1 MSNPLPTPPSN
12 DTPGGLIK
20 STDVSTLYNLLA
32 GATTN
37 SISIDGAI
45 TSSDVITANNGI
57 NVAGGTLTASGLITA
72 NDGIDVT
79 AGAITAGGG
88 LSVPSGQTATV
99 NGTITVPNA
108 TAPTQP
114 VALGQQPLLATAYFH
129 AQEQEPSGVQ
139 GGSSVTG
146 VNVRVLNTVLT
157 NTITG
162 ASLASN
168 QITLPAGS
176 YYIRGSAPA
185 YLSGGFKT
193 SLYNVT
199 SSSFSLIG
207 TSESSSGEQSRSFF
221 QGIVTISGST
231 VFQVE
236 TFTSASQSGNGLG
249 TATVQGIVEIYSD
262 IEIWQ
267 LG

>member
-72 NDGIDVT
+72 NDGINV
-79 AGAITAGGG
+79 AG
-88 LSVPSGQTATV
+88 
-99 NGTITVPNA
+99 GTITIPNA
-108 TAPTQP
+108 TAPGQP
-114 VALGQQPLLATAYFH
+114 VALGQQPLLATAYMH
-129 AQEQEPSGVQ
+129 VREQEPSGTN
-139 GGSSVTG
+139 GGSSVGG
-146 VNVRVLNTVLT
+146 VNIRVLNTVLT
-157 NTITG
+157 NSISG

-176 YYIRGSAPA
+176 YYIRGSAPCYA
-185 YLSGGFKT
+185 GGAHKA
-193 SLYNVT
+193 SLYNATASSYAITGEASFCNSTYSTQSSASFGGLLTIT
-199 SSSFSLIG
+199 S
-207 TSESSSGEQSRSFF
+207 T
-221 QGIVTISGST
+221 T
-231 VFQVE
+231 VFQINHFINIAFSSDGLGVA
-236 TFTSASQSGNGLG
+236 TAQSG
-249 TATVQGIVEIYSD
+249 VVEVYSD